1 MSETTTQ
8 APTEAIFALMARL
21 ADNKFF
27 LGRRY
32 AEWCS
37 SAPTLESS
45 VAAAAMA
52 QDELGHARAIYPVL
66 KTLAP
71 DLAAET
77 DPETRTAFTALTC
90 LREPF
95 GGWEDFVAANVLI
108 DNALTLVFEAGK
120 DSTFEPLAG
129 RSRKVLQEERMHAQH
144 GDGWV
149 RRMAREGGAARESQ
163 QQALRR
169 MWDEVFCWFGPS
181 GADDPADD
189 PLAAAGVLDATPD
202 ALRARFLDLLGP
214 TLGTVGF
221 DLPLRRAGEHWE
233 LAAPLPWDRW
243 NASTYQLTP
252 TKASA
257 SASASK
263 RRRKE

>member
-21 ADNKFF
+21 ADNKYF

-66 KTLAP
+66 KTLSP
-71 DLAAET
+71 ESVAET
-77 DPETRTAFTALTC
+77 DPETRTAVTALAC
-90 LREPF
+90 LSEPF
-95 GGWEDFVAANVLI
+95 GGWEDFVAANVMI

-144 GDGWV
+144 GEGWV
-149 RRMAREGGAARESQ
+149 RRMAREGGAVRESQ

-169 MWDEVFCWFGPS
+169 IWDEVFCWFGPS
-181 GADDPADD
+181 GVSD
-189 PLAAAGVLDATPD
+189 PLKASSVLDATPD
-202 ALRARFLDLLGP
+202 ELRARFLAVIGPMLGM
-214 TLGTVGF
+214 VGF
-221 DLPLRRAGEHWE
+221 DLPLRRVGKHWE
-233 LAAPLPWDRW
+233 LTEPLPWDRW
-243 NASTYQLTP
+243 NATSYQFAP
-252 TKASA
+252 AKAG
-257 SASASK
+257 K
-263 RRRKE
+263 GKQRRKESRA

>member
-21 ADNKFF
+21 ADNKYF

-66 KTLAP
+66 KTLNPSAG
-71 DLAAET
+71 AET
-77 DPETRTAFTALTC
+77 EPETRTAFTALAC
-90 LREPF
+90 LSEPF

-144 GDGWV
+144 GEGWV

-169 MWDEVFCWFGPS
+169 VWDEVFCWFGPS
-181 GADDPADD
+181 GEDD
-189 PLAAAGVLDATPD
+189 PLQAAGVLDATPD
-202 ALRARFLDLLGP
+202 ELRARFLAVIGP
-214 TLGTVGF
+214 MLGTVGF
-221 DLPLRRAGEHWE
+221 DLPLRRVGDHWE
-233 LAAPLPWDRW
+233 LSEPLPWDRW
-243 NASTYQLTP
+243 DTATYQLAPAKTG
-252 TKASA
+252 KG
-257 SASASK
+257 K
-263 RRRKE
+263 QRRKESQA

>member
-21 ADNKFF
+21 ADNKYF

-66 KTLAP
+66 KTLNPSAG
-71 DLAAET
+71 AET
-77 DPETRTAFTALTC
+77 EPETRTAFTALAC
-90 LREPF
+90 LGEPF
-95 GGWEDFVAANVLI
+95 GGWEDFVAANVMI

-144 GDGWV
+144 GEGWV
-149 RRMAREGGAARESQ
+149 RRMAREGGAARKSQ

-169 MWDEVFCWFGPS
+169 VWDEVFCWFGP
-181 GADDPADD
+181 ADDGDD
-189 PLAAAGVLDATPD
+189 PLKAAGVLDATPD
-202 ALRARFLDLLGP
+202 ELRARFLALIGP
-214 TLGTVGF
+214 MLGTVGF
-221 DLPLRRAGEHWE
+221 DLPLRRVGMRWE
-233 LAAPLPWDRW
+233 LTEPLPWDRW
-243 NASTYQLTP
+243 DATTYQLAHAKT
-252 TKASA
+252 
-257 SASASK
+257 SK
-263 RRRKE
+263 GKQRRKESRA

>member
-1 MSETTTQ
+1 MSETTQ
-8 APTEAIFALMARL
+8 AAPTIASFALMARL

-71 DLAAET
+71 ELAAET
-77 DPETRTAFTALTC
+77 DPETRTAFTALSC

-181 GADDPADD
+181 GADDP
-189 PLAAAGVLDATPD
+189 LAAAGILDAAPD

-221 DLPLRRAGEHWE
+221 DLPLRRTGEHWE
-233 LAAPLPWDRW
+233 LAEPLPWDRW
-243 NASTYQLTP
+243 DASTYQLAP
-252 TKASA
+252 ATKASA